1 MHRRFLLLTLGLT
14 SCILVGCSSF
24 TTYVKPQAPW
34 ATVKRVGVFP
44 FATPFEDQVRRR
56 WATELFV
63 TELQRLNR
71 FEVVEITSPPPSPG
85 SLDLPVLARSAGVD
99 AFFQGTV
106 EDMAEIFADLHL
118 VDAATG
124 ETLWSARY
132 HRGAGLEFSFR
143 FHTPQQQ
150 LQRIYRILLRRL
162 VKTSRRR

>member
-1 MHRRFLLLTLGLT
+1 MHRRLLATLGVI
-14 SCILVGCSSF
+14 SCLLAGCSSF
-24 TTYVKPQAPW
+24 TTYVKPGAPW

-56 WATELFV
+56 WATQLFV
-63 TELQRLNR
+63 TELERLNR
-71 FEVVEITSPPPSPG
+71 FEVVELSSPPPSPG
-85 SLDLPVLARSAGVD
+85 APDLPSLARSAGVD

-106 EDMAEIFADLHL
+106 EDMSEIFANLQL

-124 ETLWSARY
+124 ETLWSTRY

-162 VKTSRRR
+162 RKFSR